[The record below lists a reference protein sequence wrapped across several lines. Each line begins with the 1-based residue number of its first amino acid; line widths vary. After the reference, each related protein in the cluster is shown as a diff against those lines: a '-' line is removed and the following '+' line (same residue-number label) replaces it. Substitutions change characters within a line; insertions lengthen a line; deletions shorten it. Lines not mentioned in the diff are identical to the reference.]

1 MFQPSE
7 ARPPS
12 SKAAQATA
20 IVNNAKQANRE
31 RRLRELRHGGVL
43 RNPFLLRLDQDLDTS
58 QRPVLQTWFG
68 PQHTVRPQQVSVR
81 PQEVFP
87 QQVAP
92 RVAQNGWEPVRQ
104 HSSKRPQEVLPQHVR
119 PIAPLQNFFP
129 LVAVQQASPAA
140 QDVLPQ
146 HIRPV
151 APLQNF
157 CPLVAVQQAWPA
169 AQDVLPQHARPAP
182 LQNFA
187 PVVAVQ
193 QVAPDAQ
200 ALLPQQVSASLTQ
213 KLATPVPG
221 QHFRP
226 LPHAGAHV
234 TLGLCS
240 VGLWDSACLTPN
252 AASRPPVNTRPS
264 AFKACRRGWG
274 LARMRAASSKRLP
287 ISFSLIQQN
296 KQRCGNSRP

>member
-1 MFQPSE
+1 MAPAPRMSRDTFQPSE

-12 SKAAQATA
+12 SKAAQAIA
-20 IVNNAKQANRE
+20 IVNNVKQASRE
-31 RRLRELRHGGVL
+31 RRLRELRHVGVL
-43 RNPFLLRLDQDLDTS
+43 RNRFLLRLDQDLDTS
-58 QRPVLQTWFG
+58 QRPALQTWFG
-68 PQHTVRPQQVSVR
+68 PQHTVFPQQVSVR

-87 QQVAP
+87 QHVAP
-92 RVAQNGWEPVRQ
+92 RTAQNGWEPVRQ
-104 HSSKRPQEVLPQHVR
+104 HSSKAPQEVLPQHAR
-119 PIAPLQNFFP
+119 PAPPQNFSP
-129 LVAVQQASPAA
+129 LVPVQQAEPGA

-146 HIRPV
+146 HVRPV

-193 QVAPDAQ
+193 QVSPDAQ
-200 ALLPQQVSASLTQ
+200 ALLPQHVSTMLTQ

-234 TLGLCS
+234 TSGL
-240 VGLWDSACLTPN
+240 
-252 AASRPPVNTRPS
+252 
-264 AFKACRRGWG
+264 
-274 LARMRAASSKRLP
+274 
-287 ISFSLIQQN
+287 
-296 KQRCGNSRP
+296 